1 MPLMR
6 LAASLSK
13 LKVEPAQ
20 LGPSGHAHALRRPQ
34 THGIPWPTSGV
45 LDGTVGPAGLS
56 VRPEK
61 QWAPWSGGGG
71 TQNLFEVPS
80 SRYYFTLYM
89 WVRFRIKCASTLFTV
104 RYYIETCERDVI
116 HSHDM
121 FLFTDQNI
129 SIQQTI
135 PYLPTPHKTT

>member
-45 LDGTVGPAGLS
+45 LDETVGPAGLS

-61 QWAPWSGGGG
+61 Q
-71 TQNLFEVPS
+71 
-80 SRYYFTLYM
+80 
-89 WVRFRIKCASTLFTV
+89 
-104 RYYIETCERDVI
+104 
-116 HSHDM
+116 
-121 FLFTDQNI
+121 
-129 SIQQTI
+129 
-135 PYLPTPHKTT
+135 

>member
-1 MPLMR
+1 MR

-80 SRYYFTLYM
+80 FRYYFTLYM
-89 WVRFRIKCASTLFTV
+89 RVASRVKCDVYTLYSIVRYRTV
-104 RYYIETCERDVI
+104 RKGRDSLPRHVFI
-116 HSHDM
+116 H
-121 FLFTDQNI
+121 
-129 SIQQTI
+129 
-135 PYLPTPHKTT
+135 